1 MSTEA
6 QRGGEASNTDTN
18 DKFRSRGASKGK
30 LGRKKSAYA
39 TLRVQAKEGVADR
52 IKQYSGAGGAGGAGG
67 GGGERGEGAPKT
79 VQVDSYIRRARS
91 PTALWLTASKHTNP
105 GRAPP
110 RLRKTWRRSA

>member
-6 QRGGEASNTDTN
+6 QRGGGEASNTDTN

-52 IKQYSGAGGAGGAGG
+52 IKQYSGAGGAEGAGG
-67 GGGERGEGAPKT
+67 EGGEGAPRT
-79 VQVDSYIRRARS
+79 VQEGSYIRRARS
-91 PTALWLTASKHTNP
+91 PTVLWLTASKHTNP
-105 GRAPP
+105 GRA
-110 RLRKTWRRSA
+110 RKTWRRSA